1 MLKLVNTTLQDMYE
15 RGVEVWN
22 QPVMGA
28 PELKLIFPKNI
39 LRVGDFPGPHFAC
52 VWVDDD
58 TQAQLEPPAALHTHR
73 RSM

>member
-39 LRVGDFPGPHFAC
+39 LRVGDFPGLHFNLPAC
-52 VWVDDD
+52 GCMM
-58 TQAQLEPPAALHTHR
+58 ARKL
-73 RSM
+73 S

>member
-1 MLKLVNTTLQDMYE
+1 MLKMVNTTLQDMYE

-39 LRVGDFPGPHFAC
+39 LRVGDFPGPHFNLPAC
-52 VWVDDD
+52 GWMM
-58 TQAQLEPPAALHTHR
+58 ARKL
-73 RSM
+73 S